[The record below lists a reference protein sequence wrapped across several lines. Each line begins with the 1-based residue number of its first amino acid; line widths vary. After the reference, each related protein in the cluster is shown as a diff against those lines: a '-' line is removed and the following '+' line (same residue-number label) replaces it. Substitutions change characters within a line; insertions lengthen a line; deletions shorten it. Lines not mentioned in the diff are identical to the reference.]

1 MSLQGLGPRIRQFR
15 QAKRWRQEQLAQKT
29 SLSVSYIGMLER
41 GEKLPKLSTFVRIA
55 NALEVTADELLSDVL
70 DRGYQIKV
78 SQYTDRIGSLPP
90 VEQKRIYDV
99 LDTLLKNP

>member
-1 MSLQGLGPRIRQFR
+1 MSIQGLGPRIRQFR
-15 QAKRWRQEQLAQKT
+15 QEKRWRQEELARKT
-29 SLSVSYIGMLER
+29 SLSISYIGMLER

-55 NALEVTADELLSDVL
+55 NALGVTADELLADAL
-70 DRGYQIKV
+70 DQGYQIKV
-78 SQYTDRIGSLPP
+78 SQYTDRIGKLSP